1 MNCQRIKRSG
11 KPAGW
16 LHSLFCADCRASQR
30 TDDLLA
36 FGIVQLRK
44 QPAETTALNRTMG
57 VLDLPPLTDNWS
69 LLRCQQRRTHIRRA
83 SAVTVTFGILSWC
96 VYMNWTPSYPLATA
110 NRQLTTGYEAFLA
123 ADTSMTVKSDK
134 ISSDVS
140 TLELHK
146 TFGPIPEEATVGR
159 FVAANDQAL
168 SILHANLTQPYEE
181 PLPRSVHDET
191 YNTNIIL
198 PLSDLL
204 HADAVWKASQGDRAG
219 ALDDALQMITFGENV
234 SGHGSVLS
242 RLLGGGSQYNGRMM
256 LWRLLPLLSA
266 EEAREA
272 CRRVDAA
279 RKMHT
284 PLQTTSQW
292 EREAGL
298 ALRRDIM
305 ASPVWRWR
313 FLREVSMA
321 DAGLPANIYI
331 AFKLYRFSNRRIMQD
346 YLRLMDTQEKQWTQ
360 PYSPVPS
367 PPLPEPAD
375 QVNQMLFPAFTE
387 VPFID
392 AENETQNALLMT
404 ALALQAYHQEHGA
417 YPRNLQALCP
427 KYLDS
432 VPTDPFHP
440 GATLRYASVRTRTR
454 SIDDSP
460 PIRGMPGYPQ
470 YLLYSVGPDTV
481 DQHGAPAL
489 SGNYSTSSP
498 KPENLAVGKGSSGD
512 IVAGINF

>member
-16 LHSLFCADCRASQR
+16 LHSLCCAGCRASRR

-36 FGIVQLRK
+36 FGVVQLRK
-44 QPAETTALNRTMG
+44 QSAAVTALNRTMG
-57 VLDLPPLTDNWS
+57 VLDLPPIAENWS
-69 LLRCQQRRTHIRRA
+69 LLRRRQRRTLIRRA
-83 SAVTVTFGILSWC
+83 SAATVTFGILSWSA
-96 VYMNWTPSYPLATA
+96 YMNWMPSDYLAPAKIQRTM
-110 NRQLTTGYEAFLA
+110 GYEALLA
-123 ADTSMTVKSDK
+123 ADKAMTVKADK

-159 FVAANDQAL
+159 FVAANAQAL
-168 SILHANLTQPYEE
+168 GILHANLAQPYEE

-191 YNTNIIL
+191 YNTNIIH
-198 PLSDLL
+198 PLGVLL
-204 HADAVWKASQGDRAG
+204 QAEAVWRASQGDRSG
-219 ALDDALQMITFGENV
+219 ALDDALQMITFGANV
-234 SGHGSVLS
+234 SGHGSVLN
-242 RLLGGGSQYNGRMM
+242 RFLGIQSQRYGQLMI
-256 LWRLLPLLSA
+256 WRLLPSLSA
-266 EEAREA
+266 EEAHQA

-279 RKMHT
+279 RGLHT
-284 PLQTTSQW
+284 PLQTTVQW

-298 ALRRDIM
+298 ALRRDIL

-313 FLREVSMA
+313 FAKEMGNYDTA
-321 DAGLPANIYI
+321 LPAGIGM
-331 AFKLYRFSNRRIMQD
+331 AVKLYGFSNRRIMQD
-346 YLRLMDTQEKQWTQ
+346 YLRLMDAQEKQWSQ

-367 PPLPEPAD
+367 QPLPEPAD
-375 QVNQMLFPAFTE
+375 MVNQMLFPAFTE

-404 ALALQAYHQEHGA
+404 ALALQAYRQEHGA
-417 YPRNLQALCP
+417 YPQTLQALCP
-427 KYLDS
+427 KYLNS

-440 GATLRYASVRTRTR
+440 GASLRYATVRIRTPF
-454 SIDDSP
+454 IDGAP
-460 PIRGMPGYPQ
+460 PVHGMPGYPK
-470 YLLYSVGPDTV
+470 YLLYSVGPDTL

-489 SGNYSTSSP
+489 SGTSSASSL
-498 KPENLAVGKGSSGD
+498 KPEILWVRKESAGD